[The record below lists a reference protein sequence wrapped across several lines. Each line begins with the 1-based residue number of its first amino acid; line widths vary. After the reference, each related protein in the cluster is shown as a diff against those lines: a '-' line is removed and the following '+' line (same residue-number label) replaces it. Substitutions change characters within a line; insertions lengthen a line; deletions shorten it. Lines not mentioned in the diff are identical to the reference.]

1 MKGRG
6 QWPLRP
12 RHSVF
17 VLLTALLT
25 AAFLP
30 SFVFAVAANPP
41 TDERHCGDIGVPG
54 SAPTSSRL
62 LGRSAQIF
70 DAHQKIRHRLL
81 VAAAA
86 AVEPWVNAPCAV
98 SVTWAS
104 SLTAKFQPSGAG
116 PDREFCD
123 RASAL

>member
-1 MKGRG
+1 
-6 QWPLRP
+6 LRP
-12 RHSVF
+12 RQLIF

-25 AAFLP
+25 AAFSP
-30 SFVFAVAANPP
+30 SFVFATAANPP
-41 TDERHCGDIGVPG
+41 IDERHCGDIGVPG
-54 SAPTSSRL
+54 SGPTSSRL

>member
-70 DAHQKIRHRLL
+70 DAHQK
-81 VAAAA
+81 
-86 AVEPWVNAPCAV
+86 N
-98 SVTWAS
+98 S
-104 SLTAKFQPSGAG
+104 PSRVGHCCCG
-116 PDREFCD
+116 D
-123 RASAL
+123 RAMGQRAVRGIRDVGIVLDGKIPTLGRGTRPGIL